1 MNTQA
6 LTFGIIGFLLGGLVV
21 SIAATQL
28 NDETMMTNSNS
39 HMSMDMMTNSL
50 AGKTGDEF
58 DAAFIG
64 YMVEHHEGAIDMARL
79 ADKNA
84 KHAEIK
90 ELSRSIIK
98 AQESEITDMKQW
110 QTEWKYD
117 SSRYG
122 MMGH

>member
-6 LTFGIIGFLLGGLVV
+6 LAFGIVGFLLGGLVV
-21 SIAATQL
+21 SVAATQF
-28 NDETMMTNSNS
+28 DDDTMMTNSGS
-39 HMSMDMMTNSL
+39 HMSMDMMASGL
-50 AGKTGDEF
+50 SGKKGDEF

-84 KHAEIK
+84 KHTEIK
-90 ELSRSIIK
+90 ELSRTIIK
-98 AQESEITDMKQW
+98 AQQSEINDMKQW
-110 QTEWKYD
+110 QTDWGYD
-117 SSRYG
+117 ESRYG